1 MIYVTIDGPAGSG
14 KSSVSRNLAR
24 KLGFEHLDTGA
35 LYRAAAFLWIYSGEN
50 LKSGEFLKTMEN
62 TGFCLANGS
71 TLFMNGKRLGDEIR
85 TPEVGKV
92 VSKVAEVP
100 EIREIITKKAREI
113 ANDKRIVVEGRDIGT
128 VVLPDACVK
137 IFLTASVKERAHR
150 RYEDYKSRG
159 VDVQFEEVVKEI
171 ELRDKIDSTRKVAPL
186 KPAKNAI
193 IFSTDG
199 LTLEQVVNELY
210 SLIMEKIK
218 EC

>member
-35 LYRAAAFLWIYSGEN
+35 LYRAAAFLWIHSRKN
-50 LKSGEFLKTMEN
+50 LRSEEFLKTMED
-62 TGFCLANGS
+62 TSFYLANGS
-71 TLFMNGKRLGDEIR
+71 TLFMNGKQLGGEIR

-113 ANDKRIVVEGRDIGT
+113 ASGKRIVVEGRDIGT
-128 VVLPDACVK
+128 VVLPEACVK
-137 IFLTASVKERAHR
+137 IFLTASVEERAHR

-159 VDVQFEEVVKEI
+159 VDVQFKEVVEEI
-171 ELRDKIDSTRKVAPL
+171 KLRDKIDSTRKVAPL
-186 KPAKNAI
+186 KPARNAI
-193 IFSTDG
+193 IFSTDS

-218 EC
+218 KC